1 MCRLLFNLHLY
12 AASIAGAFI
21 VVLGVTGGIMAFEPE
36 IDRLLHWKLW
46 HAMPQ
51 GRALSL
57 NETGAAVAQALP
69 AERVSGITCPSLR
82 ESVHRRGARR
92 AERGHGFL
100 GYQPVQTVDSRWW
113 GRRFCLPS

>member
-46 HAMPQ
+46 HATPQ

-57 NETGAAVAQALP
+57 NETGAAVARALP

-92 AERGHGFL
+92 AERGHGFPGL
-100 GYQPVQTVDSRWW
+100 SARAN
-113 GRRFCLPS
+113 C